1 MSRIEKALKKAI
13 EQQDLSR
20 DAAPG
25 SAVRANE
32 SERTPFATEA
42 AADASSITLMSHP
55 QRPLTPEQRA
65 ALKIIS
71 PELDPSAAV
80 KAFRELRTKV
90 GQRVAAGAVIM
101 VTGVEE
107 NSGSS
112 FVSLNLA
119 AAIAFDSTRT
129 ALLIDCNLRAPTLA
143 RLVATP
149 APDGLTDFL
158 DGNRTTDVA
167 DIIHGT
173 GIERLRV
180 VPVGKKPDRQS
191 EYFTLDKTRRLIAD
205 LAARYPDRQIVL
217 DAPPIGSSAD
227 AQILAGVCDHIL
239 VVVPYARISESRL
252 LTALKS
258 IDSKKL
264 LGVVVNDEPTLPPL
278 LRRWFRKSA
287 PAEKTRK

>member
-13 EQQDLSR
+13 EQQDLAR
-20 DAAPG
+20 DGETNVAA
-25 SAVRANE
+25 RASGPAQAAATTE
-32 SERTPFATEA
+32 S
-42 AADASSITLMSHP
+42 AADATSITLMSHP
-55 QRPLTPEQRA
+55 QRSLTPEQRA

-71 PELDPSAAV
+71 PELNQSAAV
-80 KAFRELRTKV
+80 RAFRELRTTV

-129 ALLIDCNLRAPTLA
+129 ALLVDCNLRAPTLA
-143 RLVATP
+143 RLVVTP

-158 DGNRTTDVA
+158 DGNRTDVA

-217 DAPPIGSSAD
+217 DTPPIGTSAD

-252 LTALKS
+252 LAALKS

-264 LGVVVNDEPTLPPL
+264 LGIVVNDEPTLPPL

-287 PAEKTRK
+287 PAEKAQK